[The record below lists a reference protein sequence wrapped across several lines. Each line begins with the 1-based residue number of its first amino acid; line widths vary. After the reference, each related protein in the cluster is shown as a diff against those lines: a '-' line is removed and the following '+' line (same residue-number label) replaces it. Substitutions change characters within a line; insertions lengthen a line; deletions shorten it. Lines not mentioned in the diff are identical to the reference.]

1 MLGGRGPSGW
11 RITSAFV
18 YDKLCDLGTLFYFIF
33 GNLLI
38 SQFSNEENRNFYQL
52 LQWFYFIF
60 KSIQQELPSLCKDN
74 YSSACFKCK
83 IPINPVLCKI
93 T

>member
-1 MLGGRGPSGW
+1 MGEGPQGGGLPVRLCM
-11 RITSAFV
+11 INFV
-18 YDKLCDLGTLFYFIF
+18 ILVPYFIF
-33 GNLLI
+33 GNFLI